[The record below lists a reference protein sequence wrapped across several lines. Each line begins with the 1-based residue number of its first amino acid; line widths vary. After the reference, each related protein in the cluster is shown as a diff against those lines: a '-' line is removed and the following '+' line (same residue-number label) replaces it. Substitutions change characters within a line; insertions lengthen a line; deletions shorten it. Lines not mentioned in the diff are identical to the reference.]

1 MVVVNNGIAI
11 NQCDLGFRCKCI
23 DKFVSNVLQ
32 KVTNIIAMIASV
44 CEYILTSY
52 IVAKLISLPH
62 KLQ

>member
-11 NQCDLGFRCKCI
+11 NQCDLAFRCKCV

-32 KVTNIIAMIASV
+32 NVTNIPMITSV
-44 CEYILTSY
+44 CKCILTSY
-52 IVAKLISLPH
+52 VVAKLISLPN